1 MRRLTACFYVILLVI
16 GGLGF
21 HGCTGTSGPTT
32 YYTLSPIETAAQ
44 AVGQQTAI
52 GNVSIGIGP
61 VTFPDELDRQRI
73 VTRSGRNQLEIN
85 EFHRWGG
92 SLENTFVQ
100 VLTENL
106 TIITGNS
113 RIVAQ
118 PWQRYFDP
126 DYRVVMDVR
135 RFDGRLAEYASLNAT
150 WMVLKAGTDKPLVVR
165 QTIIQETVSADS
177 YEAFVAA
184 QSAAAAAISKE
195 IAAELQKQ
203 IAAAGP

>member
-1 MRRLTACFYVILLVI
+1 MLTIICGLV
-16 GGLGF
+16 L
-21 HGCTGTSGPTT
+21 HGCVGKSGPTT
-32 YYTLSPIETAAQ
+32 YYTLIPIEAVSPAGSQQAA
-44 AVGQQTAI
+44 AFGD
-52 GNVSIGIGP
+52 VSIGIGP
-61 VTFPDELDRQRI
+61 VTFPVELDRQRI
-73 VTRSGRNQLEIN
+73 VTRSGSNQLEIN

-106 TIITGNS
+106 SIITGSS

-118 PWQRYFDP
+118 PWERYFDP
-126 DYRVVMDVR
+126 DYRVIMDVR

-150 WMVLKAGTDKPLVVR
+150 WMVLKTGKKNPLVVR
-165 QTIIQETVSADS
+165 QTIIQEAVADDS